1 MAKLYYNSPMIEKSS
16 IEQLKNLIDIVDVIG
31 NYIELKKA
39 GTNYKALCPFHQEDT
54 PSFVV
59 SPSKQIF
66 HCFGCGAGGDAIKF
80 VMEYEKLSYPEAI
93 EKLASMY
100 NFTLS
105 YSTKQDSTTSLF
117 KALQSVNDLYKRELT
132 HTPHALEYLKE
143 RGVLKSSIERFEL
156 GYAPE
161 SPKQITHLKSRF
173 IPLQDAIEAGILA
186 QQDGRVYARLRE
198 RITFP
203 IHSPNGALIAFGG
216 RTLGDH
222 PAKYLNSPETKIFHK
237 SKVLYGYHLAKQ
249 DIYAKKRLILC
260 EGYMD
265 VVMLH
270 QAGFT
275 TAVATLGTALTPSH
289 LPLLRKG
296 EPKVIVAYD
305 GDKAGVAA
313 ALKAAKLLSRS
324 AIEGG
329 VVLFGGGQDPA
340 DMVQKGEIKELEALF
355 RSPQPFIEFVLD
367 ATIKQ
372 YDLRTPKEKEKALLA
387 GVEYLRTLSPLLQ
400 EEYKHYLAALLEILP
415 SKVPLRPQRGVQAQ
429 QSMETKD
436 AKELSV
442 IKTLLLKPHLLES
455 VLDIVGVEHFSYH
468 KEEFKLLIDG
478 KVDHPKLREVL
489 LDEDIVPIEEE
500 NLTQELLLFLIK
512 YYEQKIKKVLKE
524 DISFT
529 QKSFFIRKY
538 KENIIK
544 LKRGELVVE

>member
-1 MAKLYYNSPMIEKSS
+1 MIEKSS
-16 IEQLKNLIDIVDVIG
+16 IEQLKNVVDIVDVVG

-66 HCFGCGAGGDAIKF
+66 HCFGCHKGGDAIKF

-105 YSTKQDSTTSLF
+105 YSTKQEPTTSLF
-117 KALQSVNDLYKRELT
+117 NALKSINELYKKELT
-132 HTPHALEYLKE
+132 HTPHALEYLKN
-143 RGVLKSSIERFEL
+143 RGVQKSFIERFEL
-156 GYAPE
+156 GYAPD

-198 RITFP
+198 RVTFP
-203 IHSPNGALIAFGG
+203 IYSPNGALIAFGG
-216 RTLGDH
+216 RTMGDH

-237 SKVLYGYHLAKQ
+237 SKVLYGYHLAKS

-296 EPKVIVAYD
+296 EPEVIVAYD

-313 ALKAAKLLSRS
+313 ALKAAKLLSHS
-324 AIEGG
+324 DIEGG

-340 DMVQKGEIKELEALF
+340 DMVQKGEIQQLEELF
-355 RSPQPFIEFVLD
+355 SHPMPFIEFVLE
-367 ATIKQ
+367 ATVKQ
-372 YDLRTPKEKEKALLA
+372 YDLTNPKEKEKALLA

-415 SKVPLRPQRGVQAQ
+415 SKIPLRPQRSTTIQ
-429 QSMETKD
+429 QSMEVKD

-442 IKTLLLKPHLLES
+442 IKTLLLNPHLLES
-455 VLDIVGVEHFSYH
+455 VLDIVGLEHFIYH
-468 KEEFKLLIDG
+468 KEEFKLVIEG
-478 KVDHPKLREVL
+478 KLDHPKLREVL
-489 LDEDIVPIEEE
+489 LDEDIVPLEEE

-512 YYEQKIKKVLKE
+512 YYEQKIKKILKE
-524 DISFT
+524 DIPFA